1 MIQSMRGHLLK
12 LHAKTTP
19 SYIRD
24 LSIRGFWHLQGQG
37 AWIQSPKDTEEGG
50 RCPPRASAAPPG
62 LDAVSSTA
70 AQLLT
75 HFQPTVSLPGFPNH
89 DVSGHHPP
97 PTHMPYSPPKLLG
110 CCIFVSR
117 ATCGICQ
124 CCMSAA

>member
-1 MIQSMRGHLLK
+1 MWGHLLK

-24 LSIRGFWHLQGQG
+24 LSIHGFWYLQVQG
-37 AWIQSPKDTEEGG
+37 SWIQSPKDTEEGG
-50 RCPPRASAAPPG
+50 RCLLRTSAAPPA

-75 HFQPTVSLPGFPNH
+75 RFWSTVSLPGFPNH
-89 DVSGHHPP
+89 DVRNHHPP

-117 ATCGICQ
+117 TTCGICQ
-124 CCMSAA
+124 RYMSAA

>member
-1 MIQSMRGHLLK
+1 MRGHLLK

-89 DVSGHHPP
+89 DVSSHHPHQL
-97 PTHMPYSPPKLLG
+97 TCHIHLQSYWVAVFLFLEQHVA
-110 CCIFVSR
+110 FVS
-117 ATCGICQ
+117 
-124 CCMSAA
+124 AACLLHK